1 MNNKIQY
8 IIDNIENFIFKSS
21 PPNFFID
28 ISKLDY
34 VDYIIIRNILYY
46 LDENIPKH
54 EQQII
59 IDIINHALYRR
70 FVNKCNFYKKYPE
83 TPWSILEK
91 GDKLSNLGSLKDFKE
106 SFFKWIRNIDIQMDN
121 ITALH

>member
-8 IIDNIENFIFKSS
+8 IIDNIEKFIFKSS
-21 PPNFFID
+21 PPNFYID

-34 VDYIIIRNILYY
+34 VDYILIRNILYY

-59 IDIINHALYRR
+59 IDIINQALYRR
-70 FVNKCNFYKKYPE
+70 FVNKCNFYKKYPDN
-83 TPWSILEK
+83 
-91 GDKLSNLGSLKDFKE
+91 DKLSNLGSLKSFIE
-106 SFFKWIRNIDIQMDN
+106 SFFKWIRNIDTQIDDN
-121 ITALH
+121 IITPN